1 MTNFILTTPE
11 EMECIIEKCLSRYH
25 PQIQSIV
32 TETPRHLHSLQEL
45 ADFIGC
51 SVVTAHKLKKSG
63 RIRCTQ
69 YGRKLIFNSDEV
81 IEDLKKKKKI

>member
-1 MTNFILTTPE
+1 MEFILTTPE
-11 EMECIIEKCLSRYH
+11 EMKSIIEKCLSKYQ
-25 PQIQSIV
+25 PQIQPEV
-32 TETPRHLHSLQEL
+32 KEPPRYFHSLQEL

-69 YGRKLIFNSDEV
+69 YGRKLIFNSAEV
-81 IEDLKKKKKI
+81 LEDLNKKKR